1 MKAIGALT
9 LLILVLGLSIHAQDT
24 ATMPS
29 PVIKTDADEIQFTV
43 EFANFAPDGDY
54 RLGFG
59 SIKQGQPQEADRV
72 KEAQLLLE
80 KSGKVVEAKLVDFDQ
95 AYTKTWW
102 EEVEQLKMQEF
113 VLGTAPP
120 EGQKLTLRVKV
131 PRKVAESLEAVYIG
145 VSRDYG
151 GGLWY
156 LEDAAKIESS
166 LWQAGHVRP

>member
-1 MKAIGALT
+1 MRKHKQYTPPGLT
-9 LLILVLGLSIHAQDT
+9 LPRKRGGIGLVLFGPIRNLQ
-24 ATMPS
+24 
-29 PVIKTDADEIQFTV
+29 
-43 EFANFAPDGDY
+43 FAPDGDY

-59 SIKQGQPQEADRV
+59 SIKQGRPQEADRV

-102 EEVEQLKMQEF
+102 EEVEQLKMQGF
-113 VLGTAPP
+113 VFGTAPP

-156 LEDAAKIESS
+156 LVTCPHERVHPLS
-166 LWQAGHVRP
+166 